1 MWKFKAAEANK
12 GKIMQ
17 SGLWKYSMHPNY
29 FGEILQ
35 WGGFFVLGLAS
46 PEPTLQ
52 VVGLL
57 GPIVIWA
64 ALMFLSGIPLQDKH
78 FADNEE
84 YQEYRR
90 NTNRLVPWFR
100 KSPLSRKD

>member
-1 MWKFKAAEANK
+1 MLSLIYPRA
-12 GKIMQ
+12 
-17 SGLWKYSMHPNY
+17 L
-29 FGEILQ
+29 FGEIMQ

-46 PEPTLQ
+46 PVPTYQ
-52 VVGLL
+52 VIGLL
-57 GPIVIWA
+57 SPIAIWA
-64 ALMFLSGIPLQDKH
+64 TLMFLSGIPLQDKRYEG
-78 FADNEE
+78 NEA